1 MICCFYFDFLCIT
14 KRDVT
19 LLYKSSIVLLQN
31 GRSRRSVTGPSHTR
45 NGGVEHVQGH
55 GTANDDVIM
64 GDHVIDPARK
74 VGHEIE
80 ADHVIGAGH
89 VTEVDHATEATR
101 VIEIVT
107 VVVGVTGIS
116 ITVEAEAEAG
126 AEAVTVT
133 VIVIVIV
140 IDESVTMGVTMGV
153 TISARRKKCYPPRPL
168 GKPLNS
174 TRSLFVLSTINVFE
188 IALKC
193 SLLKCKT
200 NVEGNILKSSCKAQI
215 FG

>member
-1 MICCFYFDFLCIT
+1 M
-14 KRDVT
+14 
-19 LLYKSSIVLLQN
+19 
-31 GRSRRSVTGPSHTR
+31 TGPSHTR
-45 NGGVEHVQGH
+45 NGEVEHVQGH

-126 AEAVTVT
+126 AEAV
-133 VIVIVIV
+133 IVIVIV
-140 IDESVTMGVTMGV
+140 IDGSVTMGV

>member
-45 NGGVEHVQGH
+45 NGEVEHVQGH

-80 ADHVIGAGH
+80 ADH

-126 AEAVTVT
+126 AEAVI

-140 IDESVTMGVTMGV
+140 IDGSVTMGV

>member
-1 MICCFYFDFLCIT
+1 MICGFYFDFLCIA

-89 VTEVDHATEATR
+89 VTEVDHTTEATR
-101 VIEIVT
+101 VTEIVT

-126 AEAVTVT
+126 AEAVTV
-133 VIVIVIV
+133 IVIVIV
-140 IDESVTMGVTMGV
+140 IDGSVTMGV
-153 TISARRKKCYPPRPL
+153 TISARRKKRYPPRPL

-174 TRSLFVLSTINVFE
+174 ARSLFVLSTINVFE
-188 IALKC
+188 IGLKC

>member
-126 AEAVTVT
+126 AEAVTV
-133 VIVIVIV
+133 IVIV
-140 IDESVTMGVTMGV
+140 IDGSVTMGV

-174 TRSLFVLSTINVFE
+174 TRSLFVLSTIKVFE

>member
-1 MICCFYFDFLCIT
+1 MFT

-80 ADHVIGAGH
+80 ADHVIRAGH

-126 AEAVTVT
+126 AEAVTV
-133 VIVIVIV
+133 IVIV
-140 IDESVTMGVTMGV
+140 IDGSVTMGV

-174 TRSLFVLSTINVFE
+174 TRSLFVLSTIKVFE

>member
-45 NGGVEHVQGH
+45 NGEVEHVQGH

-126 AEAVTVT
+126 AGAVI

-140 IDESVTMGVTMGV
+140 IDGSVTMGV

>member
-1 MICCFYFDFLCIT
+1 MICGFYFDFLCIT

-19 LLYKSSIVLLQN
+19 FLYKSSIVLLQN

-101 VIEIVT
+101 VTEIVT

-140 IDESVTMGVTMGV
+140 IDGNVTMGV
-153 TISARRKKCYPPRPL
+153 TISGRRKKRYPPRPL

-174 TRSLFVLSTINVFE
+174 ARSLFVLSTINVFE

-193 SLLKCKT
+193 SPLKCKT
-200 NVEGNILKSSCKAQI
+200 NVEGNIKILV
-215 FG
+215 

>member
-1 MICCFYFDFLCIT
+1 MICCFHFDFLCIT
-14 KRDVT
+14 KRNVT

-80 ADHVIGAGH
+80 AGHAIGAGH

-126 AEAVTVT
+126 AEAVTV
-133 VIVIVIV
+133 IAIVIV
-140 IDESVTMGVTMGV
+140 IDGSVTMGV
-153 TISARRKKCYPPRPL
+153 TISARRKKRYPPRPL

-174 TRSLFVLSTINVFE
+174 AKSLFVLSTINVFE

>member
-1 MICCFYFDFLCIT
+1 MICYFYFDFLYIT

-116 ITVEAEAEAG
+116 ITVEAEAG

-140 IDESVTMGVTMGV
+140 IVIDGSVTMGV

-200 NVEGNILKSSCKAQI
+200 NVEGNILKSSCKVQI

>member
-80 ADHVIGAGH
+80 AGHAIGAGH

-126 AEAVTVT
+126 AEAVTV
-133 VIVIVIV
+133 IVIVIV
-140 IDESVTMGVTMGV
+140 IDGSVTMGV
-153 TISARRKKCYPPRPL
+153 TISARRKKRYPPRPL

-174 TRSLFVLSTINVFE
+174 AKSLFVLSTINVFE

>member
-45 NGGVEHVQGH
+45 NGGVEHVQGP

-101 VIEIVT
+101 VTEIVT

-126 AEAVTVT
+126 AEAVTV
-133 VIVIVIV
+133 IVFVIV
-140 IDESVTMGVTMGV
+140 IDGSV
-153 TISARRKKCYPPRPL
+153 TISARRKKRYPPRPL

-174 TRSLFVLSTINVFE
+174 ARSLFVLSTINVFE

>member
-1 MICCFYFDFLCIT
+1 MCIT

-45 NGGVEHVQGH
+45 NGEVEHVQGH

-126 AEAVTVT
+126 AEAV
-133 VIVIVIV
+133 IVIVIV
-140 IDESVTMGVTMGV
+140 IDGSVTMGV

>member
-31 GRSRRSVTGPSHTR
+31 ARSRRSVTDPSHTR

-126 AEAVTVT
+126 AEAVTV
-133 VIVIVIV
+133 IVIVIV
-140 IDESVTMGVTMGV
+140 IDGSVTMGV

-200 NVEGNILKSSCKAQI
+200 NLEGNILKSSCKAQI

>member
-80 ADHVIGAGH
+80 AGHAIGAGH

-126 AEAVTVT
+126 AEAVTVI

-140 IDESVTMGVTMGV
+140 IDGSVTMGV
-153 TISARRKKCYPPRPL
+153 TISARRKKRYPPRPL

-174 TRSLFVLSTINVFE
+174 AKSLFVLSTINVFE

>member
-126 AEAVTVT
+126 AEAVTVI
-133 VIVIVIV
+133 VIMIVIVIV
-140 IDESVTMGVTMGV
+140 IDGSVTMGV

>member
-1 MICCFYFDFLCIT
+1 MICYFYFDFLCIT

-116 ITVEAEAEAG
+116 ITVEAEAG
-126 AEAVTVT
+126 AEAVTVTVT
-133 VIVIVIV
+133 VIVIVI
-140 IDESVTMGVTMGV
+140 DGSVTMGV

-200 NVEGNILKSSCKAQI
+200 NVEGNILKSSCKVQI

>member
-45 NGGVEHVQGH
+45 NGEVEHVQGH

-80 ADHVIGAGH
+80 ADHVMGAGH

-126 AEAVTVT
+126 AEAVTV
-133 VIVIVIV
+133 IVIVIV
-140 IDESVTMGVTMGV
+140 IDGSVTMGV

>member
-116 ITVEAEAEAG
+116 ITVEAEAG

-140 IDESVTMGVTMGV
+140 IDGSVTMGV

>member
-1 MICCFYFDFLCIT
+1 MICYFYFDFLCIT

-45 NGGVEHVQGH
+45 NGEVEHVQGH

-80 ADHVIGAGH
+80 ADHVMGAGH

-126 AEAVTVT
+126 AEAVTV
-133 VIVIVIV
+133 IVIVIV
-140 IDESVTMGVTMGV
+140 IDGSVTMGV

-174 TRSLFVLSTINVFE
+174 TRSLFVLSTIKVFE

-200 NVEGNILKSSCKAQI
+200 NVEGNILKSSCKVQI

>member
-45 NGGVEHVQGH
+45 NGEVEHVQGH

-126 AEAVTVT
+126 AEAV
-133 VIVIVIV
+133 IVIV
-140 IDESVTMGVTMGV
+140 IDGSVTMGV
-153 TISARRKKCYPPRPL
+153 TISARRKKRYPPRPL

>member
-1 MICCFYFDFLCIT
+1 MICYFYFDFLCIT

-116 ITVEAEAEAG
+116 ITVEAEAG

-133 VIVIVIV
+133 VIVIVI
-140 IDESVTMGVTMGV
+140 DGSVTMGV

-168 GKPLNS
+168 GKPLNP

>member
-1 MICCFYFDFLCIT
+1 M
-14 KRDVT
+14 
-19 LLYKSSIVLLQN
+19 YKSSIVLLQN

-45 NGGVEHVQGH
+45 NGEVEHVQGH

-126 AEAVTVT
+126 AEAVTV
-133 VIVIVIV
+133 IVIVIV
-140 IDESVTMGVTMGV
+140 IDGSVTMGV

-174 TRSLFVLSTINVFE
+174 TRSLFVLSTIKVFE

>member
-45 NGGVEHVQGH
+45 NGEVEHVQGH

-64 GDHVIDPARK
+64 GGHVIDPARK

-126 AEAVTVT
+126 AEAEAVI

-140 IDESVTMGVTMGV
+140 IDGSVTMGV

>member
-1 MICCFYFDFLCIT
+1 MICCFHFDFLCIT
-14 KRDVT
+14 KRNVT

-80 ADHVIGAGH
+80 AGHAIGAGH

-126 AEAVTVT
+126 AEAVTV
-133 VIVIVIV
+133 IVIVIV
-140 IDESVTMGVTMGV
+140 IDGSVTMGV
-153 TISARRKKCYPPRPL
+153 TISARRKKRYPPRPL

-174 TRSLFVLSTINVFE
+174 ARSLFVLSTINVFE

>member
-1 MICCFYFDFLCIT
+1 MICCVYFDFLCIT

-116 ITVEAEAEAG
+116 ITVEAEAG

-140 IDESVTMGVTMGV
+140 IDGSVTMGV

>member
-1 MICCFYFDFLCIT
+1 MQALMNRRPR
-14 KRDVT
+14 KRTV
-19 LLYKSSIVLLQN
+19 IHIRIQPPPVLLQN

-55 GTANDDVIM
+55 GTANDDVTM

-89 VTEVDHATEATR
+89 VTEVDHATEVTR

-126 AEAVTVT
+126 AEAVI

-140 IDESVTMGVTMGV
+140 IDGSVTMGV
-153 TISARRKKCYPPRPL
+153 TISARRKKRYPPRPL
-168 GKPLNS
+168 G
-174 TRSLFVLSTINVFE
+174 
-188 IALKC
+188 C
-193 SLLKCKT
+193 
-200 NVEGNILKSSCKAQI
+200 
-215 FG
+215 

>member
-45 NGGVEHVQGH
+45 NGGVGHVQGH

-101 VIEIVT
+101 VTEIVT

-116 ITVEAEAEAG
+116 ITVEAEAEAEAG

-140 IDESVTMGVTMGV
+140 IDGNVTMGV
-153 TISARRKKCYPPRPL
+153 TISARRKKRYPPRPL

-174 TRSLFVLSTINVFE
+174 ARSLFVLSTIDVFE

-200 NVEGNILKSSCKAQI
+200 NGEGNILKSSCKAQI

>member
-126 AEAVTVT
+126 AEAVTV
-133 VIVIVIV
+133 IVNVIV
-140 IDESVTMGVTMGV
+140 IDGSVTMGV

-174 TRSLFVLSTINVFE
+174 TRSLFVLSTVNVFE

-200 NVEGNILKSSCKAQI
+200 NLEGNILKSSCKAQI

>member
-45 NGGVEHVQGH
+45 NGEVEHVQGH

-116 ITVEAEAEAG
+116 ITVEAEAG
-126 AEAVTVT
+126 AEAVTVTVT
-133 VIVIVIV
+133 VIVIVI
-140 IDESVTMGVTMGV
+140 DGSVTMGV

>member
-45 NGGVEHVQGH
+45 NGEVEHVQGH

-116 ITVEAEAEAG
+116 ITVEAEAG
-126 AEAVTVT
+126 AEAVTVTVT
-133 VIVIVIV
+133 VIVIVI
-140 IDESVTMGVTMGV
+140 DGSVTMGV
-153 TISARRKKCYPPRPL
+153 TISARRKKRYPPRPL

>member
-45 NGGVEHVQGH
+45 NGEVEHVQGH

-116 ITVEAEAEAG
+116 ITVEAEAG
-126 AEAVTVT
+126 AEAVT

-140 IDESVTMGVTMGV
+140 IDGSVTMGV

-168 GKPLNS
+168 GKPLNP

>member
-1 MICCFYFDFLCIT
+1 MICYFYFDFLCIT

-116 ITVEAEAEAG
+116 ITVEAEAEA
-126 AEAVTVT
+126 VTVT

-140 IDESVTMGVTMGV
+140 IDGSVTMGV

-174 TRSLFVLSTINVFE
+174 TRSLCLVDYQRL
-188 IALKC
+188 
-193 SLLKCKT
+193 
-200 NVEGNILKSSCKAQI
+200 
-215 FG
+215 

>member
-1 MICCFYFDFLCIT
+1 MICYFYFDFLCIT

-126 AEAVTVT
+126 AEAVTV
-133 VIVIVIV
+133 IVIVIV
-140 IDESVTMGVTMGV
+140 IDGSVTMGV

-174 TRSLFVLSTINVFE
+174 TRSLFVLSTVNVFE

-200 NVEGNILKSSCKAQI
+200 NLEGNILKSSCKAQI

>member
-116 ITVEAEAEAG
+116 ITVEAEAEA
-126 AEAVTVT
+126 VTVT

-140 IDESVTMGVTMGV
+140 IDGSVTMGV

-200 NVEGNILKSSCKAQI
+200 NVEGNILKSSCKVQI

>member
-1 MICCFYFDFLCIT
+1 MICCFYFHFLCIT

-80 ADHVIGAGH
+80 AGHAIGAGH

-126 AEAVTVT
+126 AEAVTV
-133 VIVIVIV
+133 IAIVIV
-140 IDESVTMGVTMGV
+140 IDGSVTMGV
-153 TISARRKKCYPPRPL
+153 TISARRKKRYPPRPL

-174 TRSLFVLSTINVFE
+174 AKSLFVLSTINVFE

>member
-116 ITVEAEAEAG
+116 ITVEAEAG
-126 AEAVTVT
+126 AEAVT

-140 IDESVTMGVTMGV
+140 IVIDGSVTMGVTV
-153 TISARRKKCYPPRPL
+153 SARRKKCYPPRPL
-168 GKPLNS
+168 GKPLNP

>member
-45 NGGVEHVQGH
+45 NGEVEHVQGH

-74 VGHEIE
+74 VGHEKE

-107 VVVGVTGIS
+107 VVVGVTDIS

-126 AEAVTVT
+126 AEAVTVI

-140 IDESVTMGVTMGV
+140 IDGSVTMGV

>member
-116 ITVEAEAEAG
+116 ITVEAEAG
-126 AEAVTVT
+126 AEAVTVTVT
-133 VIVIVIV
+133 VIVIVI
-140 IDESVTMGVTMGV
+140 DGSVTMGV

-168 GKPLNS
+168 GKPLNP

>member
-55 GTANDDVIM
+55 GTANDDVTM

-89 VTEVDHATEATR
+89 VTEVDHATEVTR

-126 AEAVTVT
+126 AEAVI

-140 IDESVTMGVTMGV
+140 IDGSVTMGV
-153 TISARRKKCYPPRPL
+153 TISARRKKRYPPRPL

>member
-1 MICCFYFDFLCIT
+1 MICCFHFDFLCIT
-14 KRDVT
+14 KRNVT

-80 ADHVIGAGH
+80 AGHAIGAGH

-126 AEAVTVT
+126 AEAVTV
-133 VIVIVIV
+133 IVIVIV
-140 IDESVTMGVTMGV
+140 IDGSVTMGV
-153 TISARRKKCYPPRPL
+153 TISARRKKRYPPRPL

-174 TRSLFVLSTINVFE
+174 AKSLFVLSTINVFE